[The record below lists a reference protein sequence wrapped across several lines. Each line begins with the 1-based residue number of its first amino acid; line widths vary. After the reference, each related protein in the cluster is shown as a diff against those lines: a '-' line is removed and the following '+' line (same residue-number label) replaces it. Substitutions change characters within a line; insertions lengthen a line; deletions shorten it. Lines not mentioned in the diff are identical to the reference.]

1 MASIQEGTIM
11 RENEIPEITINHAIL
26 HILDFTTRLNVLS
39 QQELSLNEDQIYGY
53 VFQHIFRTI
62 NDTRLS
68 DGVFEADSDMLHAIR
83 DYRAGR
89 TGFIDLSDGIAQRF
103 IDIFTEHPDLQAF
116 DLLIADYSI
125 DLRPC
130 CAILVLENTQAWS
143 HQVDSSTGILINELV
158 THHAVLPSPTRKIKT
173 YALIDIS
180 SEKVQFTDEMKTQ
193 VDQKPKIL
201 KQVLGCTEEKSS
213 EEVIRIL
220 KNIAVEV
227 AEEHEEDPAAVL
239 SVVKTQLKKNAEET
253 ESFSPKDIAEDFYR
267 DAPVLQQAFRQKLE
281 ETPLPATVSLPVKTA
296 VRVAGKQKIKTD
308 TGIEISVPA
317 ELFSDPDCIEFTK
330 EVNGTTTITIKGI
343 HKISSRS

>member
-1 MASIQEGTIM
+1 M
-11 RENEIPEITINHAIL
+11 
-26 HILDFTTRLNVLS
+26 
-39 QQELSLNEDQIYGY
+39 
-53 VFQHIFRTI
+53 
-62 NDTRLS
+62 
-68 DGVFEADSDMLHAIR
+68 
-83 DYRAGR
+83 
-89 TGFIDLSDGIAQRF
+89 
-103 IDIFTEHPDLQAF
+103 
-116 DLLIADYSI
+116 
-125 DLRPC
+125 
-130 CAILVLENTQAWS
+130 
-143 HQVDSSTGILINELV
+143 
-158 THHAVLPSPTRKIKT
+158 
-173 YALIDIS
+173 
-180 SEKVQFTDEMKTQ
+180 
-193 VDQKPKIL
+193 
-201 KQVLGCTEEKSS
+201 
-213 EEVIRIL
+213 IRIL

>member
-1 MASIQEGTIM
+1 MASIQEVELM
-11 RENEIPEITINHAIL
+11 KENDVPEITVNHAIL

-39 QQELSLNEDQIYGY
+39 QQELNLNDDQIYGY

-68 DGVFEADSDMLHAIR
+68 DGVFEADSDMLHAVR
-83 DYRAGR
+83 DYRSGK

-130 CAILVLENTQAWS
+130 CAILVLENTRAWS

-173 YALIDIS
+173 YALIDLS
-180 SEKVQFTDEMKTQ
+180 SEAVRFTDEMKTQ

-201 KQVLGCTEEKSS
+201 KQVLGCTEGKSS

-227 AEEHEEDPAAVL
+227 AEEHDEDPAAVL
-239 SVVKTQLKKNAEET
+239 SAVKTTLRKNAEET
-253 ESFSPKDIAEDFYR
+253 ESFSPKDIAEDLYR
-267 DAPVLQQAFRQKLE
+267 ETPVLQEAFRQKLE
-281 ETPLPATVSLPVKTA
+281 ETPLPATVSLPVQTA

-317 ELFSDPDCIEFTK
+317 ELFSDTDCIEFTRGI
-330 EVNGTTTITIKGI
+330 NGTTTITIKGI
-343 HKISSRS
+343 YKISTRS

>member
-1 MASIQEGTIM
+1 MASIQEGELM
-11 RENEIPEITINHAIL
+11 KENDVPEITINHAIL

-39 QQELSLNEDQIYGY
+39 QQELNLNDDQIYGY

-68 DGVFEADSDMLHAIR
+68 DGVFEADSDLLHAIR
-83 DYRAGR
+83 DYRSGK

-173 YALIDIS
+173 YALIDLS
-180 SEKVQFTDEMKTQ
+180 SEAVHFTDEMKTQ

-201 KQVLGCTEEKSS
+201 KQVLGCTEGKSS

-227 AEEHEEDPAAVL
+227 AEEHDEDPAAVL
-239 SVVKTQLKKNAEET
+239 SAVKTTLRKNAEET
-253 ESFSPKDIAEDFYR
+253 ESFSPKDIAEDFYKET
-267 DAPVLQQAFRQKLE
+267 PVLQEAFRKKLE
-281 ETPLPATVSLPVKTA
+281 ETPLPATVSLPVQTA

-317 ELFSDPDCIEFTK
+317 ELFSDTDSIEFTK
-330 EVNGTTTITIKGI
+330 EPNGTTTITIKGI
-343 HKISSRS
+343 HKISTRS